1 MSANT
6 AAAAS
11 ASATEM
17 RAQLWKD
24 NLRDYGL
31 LGSLLL
37 IVLFFYL
44 ITDDHASVAPVNV
57 TNLVMQNSYVV
68 IMALGMLL
76 IIVAG
81 HIDLSVGS
89 VVGFTGAIAAE
100 MMVGVDI
107 PIPYWLTSGE
117 GLFGLAFVW
126 GDVFLKLPWQLV
138 VPLTL
143 MVGGLIGAAQG
154 YLVAFHKIPAFIVT
168 LGGMLIFRGLTGN
181 MLAGQFVG
189 PFDSGFQ
196 HIASGFIPD
205 VTDFTWIS
213 ASLPEWAQ
221 FKWVSL
227 GIGVIGA
234 LAMFVLSLRRW
245 AKARAEQMD
254 AEPLPLLIGKNL
266 IFAAI
271 IVSISWDL
279 AQYKGLPVVLVIMG
293 ALVLF
298 YGFVTTRTVPGRR
311 IYALGG
317 NLLAARLSGVKTER
331 LTFLTFVN
339 MGALAGLA
347 GLVVAARLNSATPS
361 AGNSF
366 ELDVIAACFI
376 GGVSASG
383 GVGKVM
389 NVVIGALFMGVMNNG
404 MSLVGLGIFWQ
415 QVVKG
420 IVLLAAV
427 FVDVY
432 QKNKG

>member
-1 MSANT
+1 MSVETKAAVGSAN
-6 AAAAS
+6 
-11 ASATEM
+11 EM

-44 ITDDHASVAPVNV
+44 ITEDHASLAPANI

-76 IIVAG
+76 VIVAG

-89 VVGFTGAIAAE
+89 IVGFVGAVAGSL
-100 MMVGVDI
+100 MV
-107 PIPYWLTSGE
+107 YE
-117 GLFGLAFVW
+117 
-126 GDVFLKLPWQLV
+126 KLPYPLV
-138 VPLTL
+138 
-143 MVGGLIGAAQG
+143 MVIALIIGIAIGGAQG
-154 YLVAFHKIPAFIVT
+154 YLVAYAKIPSFIVT

-181 MLAGQFVG
+181 LLLGQFVG
-189 PFDSGFQ
+189 PFAKGFQ
-196 HIASGFIPD
+196 NIASGFIPD
-205 VTDFTWIS
+205 FSDIGAFQS
-213 ASLPEWAQ
+213 SLPEWAHL
-221 FKWVSL
+221 KWL
-227 GIGVIGA
+227 TLIIGVLGA
-234 LAMFVLSLRRW
+234 GAMFVLALRRW
-245 AKARAEQMD
+245 FKAHAEGIE
-254 AEPLPLLIGKNL
+254 AEPLPLLLVKNL

-271 IVSISWDL
+271 IVGIAWSL
-279 AQYKGLPVVLVIMG
+279 ALYKGMPIILVIMA
-293 ALVLF
+293 ALALF
-298 YGFVTTRTVPGRR
+298 YAFVTTRTVVGRR
-311 IYALGG
+311 IYAIGG
-317 NLLAARLSGVKTER
+317 NRLAAALSGVKTER
-331 LTFLTFVN
+331 LTMLTFVN
-339 MGALAGLA
+339 MGLLAGLA

-383 GVGKVM
+383 GVGKVL

-404 MSLVGLGIFWQ
+404 MSLIGLGIFWQ

-427 FVDVY
+427 YVDVY